1 MENTSYGWGLE
12 GSIGVIP
19 SEGEVTTAKISFQKT
34 EGQVYIPNENYYFC
48 EHLTE
53 EWMDLMKTKS

>member
-19 SEGEVTTAKISFQKT
+19 SEGEVTTAKISF
-34 EGQVYIPNENYYFC
+34 
-48 EHLTE
+48 
-53 EWMDLMKTKS
+53 